1 MHSAGFDYS
10 GKEERSG
17 ESKPTKPAD
26 LIVDDGIVWEKFK
39 KGDKAALTF
48 IYRNYSNPLFNYGCQ
63 FTTNR
68 ELVKDAIQDLFIEII
83 NSRENLG
90 QTDSIKFYLFR
101 SLRNKLVR
109 MLTKIGRVE
118 LETLE
123 NNHPFEISISPEMI
137 LINRQIDEEKRAW
150 ITEKLNEL
158 PPLQKEVLLLFYY
171 EGLTYAQISNMLG
184 MKVKSARALVY
195 RAIRSIGKLMNT
207 ERDIF
212 S

>member
-17 ESKPTKPAD
+17 DNSSSKPVD
-26 LIVDDGIVWEKFK
+26 IIVNDGITWDKFK

-48 IYRNYSNPLFNYGCQ
+48 IYRNYSNLLFNYGCQ

-83 NSRENLG
+83 NNKENLS

-101 SLRNKLVR
+101 ALRNKLIR
-109 MLTKIGRVE
+109 MLAKKNSVD

-123 NNHPFEISISPEMI
+123 NNHPFEISISPETI
-137 LINRQIDEEKRAW
+137 IINRQIDEEKRTW
-150 ITEKLNEL
+150 IAEKLNEL
-158 PPLQKEVLLLFYY
+158 PPLQKEALLLFYF

-195 RAIRSIGKLMNT
+195 RAIKSISKLMNAK
-207 ERDIF
+207 RDVF
-212 S
+212 N